1 MSQTKESAVLPTE
14 EVTQGDL
21 QGDGD
26 AEETTPSQQADTS
39 EQVEATTQLTISAWC
54 REHATTFKH

>member
-39 EQVEATTQLTISAWC
+39 EQVEATTQDSQS
-54 REHATTFKH
+54 